1 MDLPVS
7 ESFLP
12 LPFPL
17 SAPSPREITLKGPN
31 GTLSSSLPLSPPS
44 LPLFLFPLFFFFIS
58 ICGIYSQTLL
68 IFRTQ
73 PFDLHNPTPSHK
85 NWLLV

>member
-12 LPFPL
+12 APL
-17 SAPSPREITLKGPN
+17 TLSIPSPWEITLKGPN
-31 GTLSSSLPLSPPS
+31 GTMSSSLPLSS
-44 LPLFLFPLFFFFIS
+44 LPLPLSLSLSLFFFIS